1 MDDKE
6 KIENNEVESEKETID
21 TYYEE
26 EETNRKY
33 PSFILLILF
42 TTFGVLLALGL
53 SFSAISYMQ
62 SNETINTIISII
74 KGEDDDKDKYI
85 ITYVEN
91 TGNYENGII

>member
-21 TYYEE
+21 TYYDE

-33 PSFILLILF
+33 PSSILLILF

-53 SFSAISYMQ
+53 YAI
-62 SNETINTIISII
+62 
-74 KGEDDDKDKYI
+74 
-85 ITYVEN
+85 
-91 TGNYENGII
+91 